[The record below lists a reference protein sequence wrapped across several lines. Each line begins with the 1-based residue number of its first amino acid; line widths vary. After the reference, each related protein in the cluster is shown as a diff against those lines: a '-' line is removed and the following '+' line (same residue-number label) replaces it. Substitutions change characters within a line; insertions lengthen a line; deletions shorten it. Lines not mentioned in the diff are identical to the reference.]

1 MSVYIP
7 TFETKN
13 KSQFLTQDENA
24 TGLNQGQMIH
34 FCDGDCN
41 EQKDEKLAWKSWIDN
56 KQVTK
61 RQGRVSEKRAFSGI
75 LYNKRNYRIPW
86 ATRCCIQFIEMY
98 VAHGSRGVQFTLP
111 TNEERILTWYRDS
124 HFKKIDRP
132 S

>member
-56 KQVTK
+56 NRLPNDRDALAK
-61 RQGRVSEKRAFSGI
+61 SEPFLVFCI
-75 LYNKRNYRIPW
+75 TN
-86 ATRCCIQFIEMY
+86 ATIGFREHLCIQFIEMY

-111 TNEERILTWYRDS
+111 TNEERILTWYKDS

>member
-86 ATRCCIQFIEMY
+86 ASLHPIY
-98 VAHGSRGVQFTLP
+98 WDVRGTWKPRRSIYSTYQRRKNINLVQRFA
-111 TNEERILTWYRDS
+111 
-124 HFKKIDRP
+124 F
-132 S
+132 

>member
-41 EQKDEKLAWKSWIDN
+41 EQKNEKLATKSWIDN
-56 KQVTK
+56 NRLPNGKDALAK
-61 RQGRVSEKRAFSGI
+61 SEPFLVFCITNATIGFREQQDVASNLLRCTWHMGAEI
-75 LYNKRNYRIPW
+75 HGAAAHNLLY
-86 ATRCCIQFIEMY
+86 
-98 VAHGSRGVQFTLP
+98 LP
-111 TNEERILTWYRDS
+111 TTKEY
-124 HFKKIDRP
+124 
-132 S
+132 

>member
-13 KSQFLTQDENA
+13 KSRFLTQDENA

-56 KQVTK
+56 NRLPNDRDALAK
-61 RQGRVSEKRAFSGI
+61 SEPFLVFCITNATIGFREQQDVASNLLRCTWHMEAAAYNL
-75 LYNKRNYRIPW
+75 LY
-86 ATRCCIQFIEMY
+86 
-98 VAHGSRGVQFTLP
+98 LP
-111 TNEERILTWYRDS
+111 T
-124 HFKKIDRP
+124 KKEY
-132 S
+132 